1 MSIIKLFVNLLFIIY
16 YTKMNK
22 IILRSLLFLGLLSH
36 AQSPLPS
43 IELKTLSG
51 QFINTDD
58 IASNNKLM
66 IVSLWATWCVPCKN
80 ELDAVAEV
88 YEDWIEETNVKY
100 FAISIDD
107 SRTSKRIKP
116 MIDGKDWEF
125 EILLDE
131 NSELKRSFGVSTV
144 PFTVIVKDGLV
155 VYKHT
160 GFTPGYEDELYEE
173 LLKFSE

>member
-1 MSIIKLFVNLLFIIY
+1 MNKKKYLFI
-16 YTKMNK
+16 
-22 IILRSLLFLGLLSH
+22 LFLGFFTQ

-51 QFINTDD
+51 QFINTNQ
-58 IASNNKLM
+58 IAQENQLM
-66 IVSLWATWCVPCKN
+66 IISLWATWCVPCKN

-88 YEDWIEETNVKY
+88 YEDWVSETDVKY

-116 MIDGKDWEF
+116 MVDGKGWEF

-131 NSELKRSFGVSTV
+131 NSELKRAFGVSTV
-144 PFTVIVKDGLV
+144 PYTVIVKNGLM
-155 VYKHT
+155 VYIHT
-160 GFTPGYEDELYEE
+160 GYTPGYEDELYEQI
-173 LLKFSE
+173 LKFSL

>member
-1 MSIIKLFVNLLFIIY
+1 MFILNSTIMNKKKYLFI
-16 YTKMNK
+16 
-22 IILRSLLFLGLLSH
+22 LFLGFFTQ

-51 QFINTDD
+51 QFINTNQ
-58 IASNNKLM
+58 IAQENQL
-66 IVSLWATWCVPCKN
+66 IIISLWATWCVPCKN

-88 YEDWIEETNVKY
+88 YEDWVSETDVKY

-116 MIDGKDWEF
+116 MVDGKGWEF

-131 NSELKRSFGVSTV
+131 NSELKRAFGVSTV
-144 PFTVIVKDGLV
+144 PYTVIVKNGLM
-155 VYKHT
+155 VYIHT
-160 GFTPGYEDELYEE
+160 GYTPGYEDELYEQI
-173 LLKFSE
+173 LKFSL